1 MDAIEQ
7 TIQQFILNNFL
18 FTSDQGSL
26 TSDTSFLERGFVDS
40 TGVLEI
46 VGFLEETFRIKVE
59 DDEITPENLDS
70 IRKLGAFVRKKNGV
84 APAARG

>member
-1 MDAIEQ
+1 MDVIEQ

-26 TSDTSFLERGFVDS
+26 TSDTSFLEKGFVDS

-46 VGFLEETFRIKVE
+46 VGFLEETFKIKVE
-59 DDEITPENLDS
+59 DGEITPENLDS
-70 IRKLGAFVRKKNGV
+70 IRKLDAFVRRKNGV
-84 APAARG
+84 APVSGV